1 MFDSSAPNVRQLS
14 EKYSKSVLLVDDD
27 PADRKL
33 IARILRKGGFNVLEV
48 GTVDAAMANIVSG
61 RIGCVI
67 TDQIMPISGLE
78 LAQSAQ
84 QVRGDVNIVFISGGA
99 PRPDLPKDATFVS
112 KGDFD
117 NLLGTV
123 QECMEKFKV

>member
-1 MFDSSAPNVRQLS
+1 MKSLSCLNVRQLS

-33 IARILRKGGFNVLEV
+33 IGRILRKGGFNVLEV

-61 RIGCVI
+61 RIGCVV

-78 LAQSAQ
+78 LARSAQ
-84 QVRGDVNIVFISGGA
+84 QVHGDMAIVFISGGE
-99 PRPDLPKDATFVS
+99 PRPDLPKNANFVS

-117 NLLGTV
+117 SLVATV
-123 QECMEKFKV
+123 QGCMQKWQV

>member
-1 MFDSSAPNVRQLS
+1 VFDSSAPNVRQLS

-61 RIGCVI
+61 RIGCVV

-78 LAQSAQ
+78 LAKSAQ
-84 QVRGDVNIVFISGGA
+84 QVHGDMSIVFISGGE
-99 PRPDLPKDATFVS
+99 PRADLPKDATFVS

-117 NLLGTV
+117 GLLGAV
-123 QECMEKFKV
+123 QECMGKFKI